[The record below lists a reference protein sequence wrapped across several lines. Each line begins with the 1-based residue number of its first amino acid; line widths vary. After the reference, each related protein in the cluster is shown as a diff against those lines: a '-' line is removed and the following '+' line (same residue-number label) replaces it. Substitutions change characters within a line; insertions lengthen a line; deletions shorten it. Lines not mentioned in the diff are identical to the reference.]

1 MDAIVFT
8 VRGVPFYNMDLSA
21 LIYIVG
27 NSSIKV
33 AGEDTQLIET
43 WAKARRVIDSPAVTP
58 K

>member
-1 MDAIVFT
+1 MDGIVFT